1 MFERHD
7 SVYNFWFENG
17 ASSVYFFEYS
27 DGLIAFDSSLY
38 PRKFEEMTSIVEQK
52 TSKVLKKIFFTHF
65 HPDHTFGG
73 IFSDRKVDIF
83 LNKTTFD
90 LLASMDKNFLME
102 TSKIAEYNFN
112 NLKEALNQKNIFI
125 FENSFFMVFQD
136 NIIAAEVV
144 GGHTPD
150 STIYTLKPQDYIIT
164 GDLVFS
170 RVHAEIL
177 NSDVEEWTSIL
188 QNMKG
193 LKIKKILPGH
203 GKAGSKDLVLEQTK
217 YLLDKKKNVPLSKK
231 YEGYALTELASL

>member
-1 MFERHD
+1 
-7 SVYNFWFENG
+7 
-17 ASSVYFFEYS
+17 
-27 DGLIAFDSSLY
+27 
-38 PRKFEEMTSIVEQK
+38 
-52 TSKVLKKIFFTHF
+52 
-65 HPDHTFGG
+65 
-73 IFSDRKVDIF
+73 
-83 LNKTTFD
+83 
-90 LLASMDKNFLME
+90 
-102 TSKIAEYNFN
+102 
-112 NLKEALNQKNIFI
+112 
-125 FENSFFMVFQD
+125 MVFQD